1 MFRLLQIFWEGTRFG
16 GTWLIERLGPA
27 RSDQR
32 SPTCLRQALA
42 RLGPTFIKL
51 GQGLSLRQDMLP
63 GAYITALQS
72 LQDHIAP
79 FPGTEAIA
87 EIERGLGHPVEE
99 LFAAFD
105 VTPLASASIAQVHA
119 ARLHDG
125 REVIVKV
132 RRTSIQ
138 HDIERDMRALA
149 RLARAAAALAP
160 HLRRYQLSKIIAEIR
175 DNLRKEID
183 FRKEARNI
191 RQFAQAFRDWPSVY
205 VPDVIDEFVCE
216 TVIVQVRSHGA
227 RIDDPA
233 IQSEGPRLA
242 QAFVDLYLHQFF
254 VLGVFHGDPH
264 PGNLFVTSDGRICFH
279 DFGLVGSLDRSTQRK
294 LAIFT
299 TAFIRQDA
307 DWLLDAAIDL
317 GVLGGT
323 MDRAE
328 LRHGLLEILTDYA
341 GRPIK
346 EWSLAEAFVRV
357 TRLGRGQ
364 DAFVPYDLI
373 VLMRTMFLIEHA
385 VQTLDPDF
393 QLLETL
399 LAKGPEVMKV
409 AIEQPIQ
416 GGALDRLKLDAAT
429 ALHDL
434 PVVLGSW
441 VKRLQQDGLGLDF
454 GLHLRGLEGIESRMA
469 RSTNRLTLALVT
481 LGLYIAASLLMQH
494 SIGPRLYGMPI
505 LAALAYGL
513 ALWFT
518 FRLTHGIGK
527 SGGL

>member
-1 MFRLLQIFWEGTRFG
+1 MFRLLQIFWEATRFG
-16 GTWLIERLGPA
+16 GAWLIERFGPA
-27 RSDQR
+27 HPIPQ
-32 SPTCLRQALA
+32 SPAYLRRTLA

-51 GQGLSLRQDMLP
+51 GQALSLRQDMLP
-63 GAYITALQS
+63 DAYIAALQS
-72 LQDHIAP
+72 LQDNIAP
-79 FPGTEAIA
+79 FRGTKAIA
-87 EIERGLGHPVEE
+87 EIERGLGHPLEE
-99 LFAAFD
+99 LFAYFD
-105 VTPLASASIAQVHA
+105 PAPLASASIAQVHA

-132 RRTSIQ
+132 RRAGIER
-138 HDIERDMRALA
+138 DIARDMRALA
-149 RLARAAAALAP
+149 LLARVATVLAP
-160 HLRRYQLSKIIAEIR
+160 QLRRYQPSKIIAEIWS
-175 DNLRKEID
+175 NLRKETD
-183 FRKEARNI
+183 FRKEARSI

-205 VPDVIDEFVCE
+205 VPDIVDEFVCE
-216 TVIVQVRSHGA
+216 TVIVQVRSHGV

-233 IQSEGPRLA
+233 IGSEGPRLA
-242 QAFVDLYLHQFF
+242 QNFVDLYLHQLF
-254 VLGVFHGDPH
+254 VLGMFHGDPH
-264 PGNLFVTSDGRICFH
+264 PGNLFVMSDGRICFH
-279 DFGLVGSLDRSTQRK
+279 DFGLVGSLDRSTRRK

-323 MDRAE
+323 LDRGE
-328 LRHGLLEILTDYA
+328 LRRGLAEIIGDYA

-357 TRLGRGQ
+357 MRLGQGQ
-364 DAFVPYDLI
+364 NLLVPYDLV
-373 VLMRTMFLIEHA
+373 VLMRCMFLVEHA
-385 VQTLDPDF
+385 VRTLDPDF
-393 QLLETL
+393 RLLETL
-399 LAKGPEVMKV
+399 LAKGPEVLKLAM
-409 AIEQPIQ
+409 EQPMQ
-416 GGALDRLKLDAAT
+416 EGALDRLKLDAAT
-429 ALHDL
+429 AMRDL

-441 VKRLQQDGLGLDF
+441 VRRLRQDGLGLEL
-454 GLHLRGLEGIESRMA
+454 GLHLRGLDGIESRIT

-505 LAALAYGL
+505 LAALAYAL

-518 FRLTHGIGK
+518 FRLTRSIGK